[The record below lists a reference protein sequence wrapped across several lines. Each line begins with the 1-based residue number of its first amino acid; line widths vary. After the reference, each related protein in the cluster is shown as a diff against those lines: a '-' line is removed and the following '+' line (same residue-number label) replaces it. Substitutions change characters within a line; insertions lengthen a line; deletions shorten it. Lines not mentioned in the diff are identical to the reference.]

1 MKHIS
6 FAVTA
11 VMSAA
16 LAFSCQTPEDDPV
29 TGAEPPHLLSCSPED
44 GAEDLVGTSLDLT
57 LTFDCNVMCPT
68 AERSRI
74 TVSGGAQIDGIEAYM
89 QDVTV
94 SISGLEQGST
104 YTVSLPEGTVIGYSD
119 NPAEDISVTFSMKA
133 ISGDAG
139 QEISESL
146 VTDDPMPAAA
156 KLYDYLRSIYGKS
169 SLSGAMAHVNWNTD
183 EAQWIGQFTGKY
195 PAIAFF
201 DYVHLADSPADW
213 IDYGD
218 ITPVREWWDA
228 GGLVGAGWH
237 WNVPVSQGSSTLTFN
252 VEADDGTVNT
262 FSAADA
268 VKEGTWENQ
277 VVKADLEKAAGYLLL
292 LQDAGIPVIWRPLHE
307 AAGNTYTYGSGA
319 WFWWGADGAEAYIAL
334 WRYMFDYFKKAGLR
348 NLIWVWTTQ
357 TSSFSDVD
365 FAFYPG
371 DEYVDI
377 IGRDIYGDQESQL
390 LEADRIAQQFS
401 TIASLSEHKMVA
413 LSETGH
419 VADMSSQWNSGA
431 QWLFFMPWYDYDNDY
446 TAGYAHV
453 HADISWWN
461 ATFAS
466 GAVIDRSGLPSGIFG
481 D

>member
-104 YTVSLPEGTVIGYSD
+104 YTVTLPEGTVIGYSD
-119 NPAEDISVTFSMKA
+119 NLAEEISVTFSMKA

-156 KLYDYLRSIYGKS
+156 KLYDYLRSIYGKNT
-169 SLSGAMAHVNWNTD
+169 LSGAMAHVDWNTD
-183 EAQWIGQFTGKY
+183 EAQWIGIQTGKY

-201 DYVHLADSPADW
+201 DYIHLPDSPSNW
-213 IDYGD
+213 IDYGN
-218 ITPVREWWDA
+218 ITPVKEWWNA
-228 GGLVGAGWH
+228 GGLVGIGWH
-237 WNVPVSQGSSTLTFN
+237 WNVPVASGSSTLTFN
-252 VEADDGTVNT
+252 TETKDSDGNTVVNT

-268 VKEGTWENQ
+268 VVDGTWENG
-277 VVKADLEKAAGYLLL
+277 VLKSDLKEVADYLML
-292 LQDAGIPVIWRPLHE
+292 LQNEGIPVIWRPLHE
-307 AAGNTYTYGSGA
+307 AAGGIYTYDAGKA
-319 WFWWGADGAEAYIAL
+319 WFWWGADGAEAYKAL
-334 WRYMFDYFKKAGLR
+334 WKYMFDYFESAGIR

-357 TSSFSDVD
+357 TSSYSDAD
-365 FAFYPG
+365 YAFYPG

-377 IGRDIYGDQESQL
+377 VGRDIYDNSDAGSIAGQFS
-390 LEADRIAQQFS
+390 AIAQM
-401 TIASLSEHKMVA
+401 TTHKMVT
-413 LSETGH
+413 LSELGN
-419 VADMSSQWNSGA
+419 VADMASQWDAGA
-431 QWLFFMPWYDYDNDY
+431 KWLFFMPWYDYDNDY
-446 TAGYAHV
+446 TAGYAHQ
-453 HADISWWN
+453 HADIAWWR
-461 ATFAS
+461 TSFAS
-466 GAVIDRSGLPSGIFG
+466 ESVIDRSELPSDLFE
-481 D
+481 